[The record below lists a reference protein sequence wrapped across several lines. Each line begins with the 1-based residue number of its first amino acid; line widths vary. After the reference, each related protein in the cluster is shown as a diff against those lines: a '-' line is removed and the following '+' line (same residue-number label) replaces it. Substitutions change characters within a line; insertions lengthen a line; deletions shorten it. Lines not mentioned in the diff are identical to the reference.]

1 MKKFES
7 KINKAINEWD
17 NAQKMA
23 LELYNIYLPDISEVS
38 RMAEQISSI
47 SESIQFPYEN
57 VKHIS
62 QVENQFEKMVS
73 SVAQSQMA
81 YVSLASSIQNMQVV
95 SNSLIPNINSILE
108 MGRVI
113 QEQNQIFQSYLEFY
127 DFISHYDFTGIS
139 IFYQDRYFGHYSDK
153 LEKFIRSNHWIV
165 PSISSEE
172 FIIGLIENQDNE
184 SFDMDDYYLD
194 FFKFNDYEN
203 ILKFKEKWDIDDLIP
218 NKKRNIIDKAIDSI
232 VNGNG
237 EEYLEF
243 IIPLMIIQIDSL
255 IPEIL
260 FKNDYIPNEKNKKQ
274 FIKKEGSTDNPKGAP
289 KTLLNDLGYD
299 LVSNWDSSTYNNL
312 LEILFT
318 STDTNTSYQLPIPF
332 SRHEIMHGVN
342 YEYAIFENFIRCL
355 LIIDFINDCLSNT
368 AVIRLN

>member
-1 MKKFES
+1 
-7 KINKAINEWD
+7 
-17 NAQKMA
+17 
-23 LELYNIYLPDISEVS
+23 
-38 RMAEQISSI
+38 
-47 SESIQFPYEN
+47 
-57 VKHIS
+57 
-62 QVENQFEKMVS
+62 
-73 SVAQSQMA
+73 
-81 YVSLASSIQNMQVV
+81 
-95 SNSLIPNINSILE
+95 
-108 MGRVI
+108 
-113 QEQNQIFQSYLEFY
+113 
-127 DFISHYDFTGIS
+127 
-139 IFYQDRYFGHYSDK
+139 
-153 LEKFIRSNHWIV
+153 
-165 PSISSEE
+165 
-172 FIIGLIENQDNE
+172 
-184 SFDMDDYYLD
+184 
-194 FFKFNDYEN
+194 
-203 ILKFKEKWDIDDLIP
+203 
-218 NKKRNIIDKAIDSI
+218 
-232 VNGNG
+232 
-237 EEYLEF
+237 
-243 IIPLMIIQIDSL
+243 MIIQIDSL